1 MRREAAEGNE
11 TLADNMW
18 AQDDEKA
25 KVSGGRKINRNKCLP
40 TGIMK
45 EQNHTWVDA
54 SDGGDAV
61 LYPSRFLLLL

>member
-1 MRREAAEGNE
+1 MKPLQTTCGLRM
-11 TLADNMW
+11 T
-18 AQDDEKA
+18 EKA

-54 SDGGDAV
+54 SDGGEVV